1 MPCSECQ
8 AHGRECI
15 FDELSDRRRKAS
27 AKRTQEELDTLRSF
41 VEHLLGVIRDQ
52 DGSAVNQLVG
62 LIRSGANQDEIHNA
76 VMHLR
81 AQSAS
86 TSHHDTMDHSH
97 AMIND
102 HHMNNFFDPR

>member
-41 VEHLLGVIRDQ
+41 VEHLLGVFRDQ
-52 DGSAVNQLVG
+52 DGGTVNQLIG
-62 LIRSGANQDEIHNA
+62 LIRSGATQDEIHNA

-81 AQSAS
+81 AQSAGP
-86 TSHHDTMDHSH
+86 THHESMDH
-97 AMIND
+97 AMMND